1 MLAGWEAHTLRQA
14 PWVWCW
20 NDVSASSDGLD
31 DDDEYSLGGSLSVV
45 AGVLLLVPRIVV
57 SVY

>member
-1 MLAGWEAHTLRQA
+1 MRQA

-20 NDVSASSDGLD
+20 NDVSASSSDGLD